1 MNVVKY
7 MTNNQ
12 TITLVTLA
20 FFVCIGALGILS
32 SEQGVCTSKGH
43 GLFDYTST
51 HLLGNDCDSVW
62 MFVVIM
68 VLAVVIQIM
77 RNIIWIKSSQAT
89 RQAMQEDKGHRQKI
103 TIVMYTILSTMLY
116 IISILVILGGN
127 LWVMLAVL
135 VGNVW
140 GVLISVG
147 EQEADKER
155 LATAILHLKCKW
167 DVLSIKKAL
176 SADESKELKELV
188 DIRDWMKEFLNVRPS
203 NPPNTPF
210 QGSQALKFRI

>member
-1 MNVVKY
+1 MKLKINKLYKYYGQPKMNVVKY
-7 MTNNQ
+7 ITSNQ

-103 TIVMYTILSTMLY
+103 TIVMYTCLLYTSPSPRDLSTHRMP
-116 IISILVILGGN
+116 S
-127 LWVMLAVL
+127 
-135 VGNVW
+135 
-140 GVLISVG
+140 
-147 EQEADKER
+147 
-155 LATAILHLKCKW
+155 
-167 DVLSIKKAL
+167 
-176 SADESKELKELV
+176 SA
-188 DIRDWMKEFLNVRPS
+188 
-203 NPPNTPF
+203 
-210 QGSQALKFRI
+210 